1 MQSSRPTVPILRK
14 ACLAA
19 ALAVA
24 AGSALALDA
33 GGFMRTAVDTTSP
46 PPSNS
51 APGMPGRAAIDR
63 DTRTAPAN
71 SDTST
76 DKAKQAVSDSTI
88 TTKIKTKLLST
99 KDLKST
105 GIHIKT
111 KDGTVNVSGVVPSRE
126 QHDLALET
134 IRGVDGVT
142 SVNDTLKVSSR

>member
-1 MQSSRPTVPILRK
+1 MQSSQPTAPILRK

-19 ALAVA
+19 ALAVVG
-24 AGSALALDA
+24 GSALALDA
-33 GGFMRTAVDTTSP
+33 GGFMRTAVDTTS

-76 DKAKQAVSDSTI
+76 DKAKQAVTDSTI

-111 KDGTVNVSGVVPSRE
+111 KDGTVNVSGVVPSQE